1 MDGAHCKA
9 RHQLVL
15 LAVTTLDT
23 DEEILI
29 LAWTL
34 VPQQDHAN
42 WLWFLRKIAPY
53 LTSL

>member
-1 MDGAHCKA
+1 MPKCSENLVAYLRHFGAMDGAHCKA

-29 LAWTL
+29 LAWA
-34 VPQQDHAN
+34 Q
-42 WLWFLRKIAPY
+42 IGY
-53 LTSL
+53 GS